1 MKSYKLK
8 LFPTE
13 EQTEKLELSLDICRQ
28 TYNHLLSELS
38 NGFGKSELSNY
49 LLDLKVCYPEMKQV
63 YSKVLQVENDRLFA
77 NLSGLSGSK
86 KNGNKVGRL
95 RFKGKGWKKTFTFNQ
110 SGFKILKGNEKS
122 NLLHLSKIGDIKVI
136 LHRKLEGNI
145 KQIIIKREV
154 NNWYAIIQTDITI
167 QLECGI
173 KEIGID
179 MSPSKFGVRSDGIE
193 MGMPEEIDVSLRKL
207 KKAHRV
213 FSKRKKGS
221 QRRFKAR
228 MLLQKRYW
236 RLNNQ
241 KVNFYHQ
248 TSYRLI
254 KECKVIGIED
264 LSIKGMMMGY
274 YNAKNFQKSGWST
287 FITKYLVYKAENA
300 GCQIWKCDKFEPTTQ
315 RCSCCDKMNPI
326 KLELKD
332 RIFKCP
338 SCGLVLDRDVN
349 ASRNI
354 IKYCRLGTNL
364 CGMDSSTQEIEQE
377 SVMKREKRRLSSEAN
392 HFNGW

>member
-1 MKSYKLK
+1 
-8 LFPTE
+8 
-13 EQTEKLELSLDICRQ
+13 
-28 TYNHLLSELS
+28 
-38 NGFGKSELSNY
+38 
-49 LLDLKVCYPEMKQV
+49 
-63 YSKVLQVENDRLFA
+63 
-77 NLSGLSGSK
+77 
-86 KNGNKVGRL
+86 
-95 RFKGKGWKKTFTFNQ
+95 
-110 SGFKILKGNEKS
+110 
-122 NLLHLSKIGDIKVI
+122 
-136 LHRKLEGNI
+136 
-145 KQIIIKREV
+145 
-154 NNWYAIIQTDITI
+154 
-167 QLECGI
+167 
-173 KEIGID
+173 
-179 MSPSKFGVRSDGIE
+179 
-193 MGMPEEIDVSLRKL
+193 EIDVSLRKL

-228 MLLQKRYW
+228 ILLQKRYW

-248 TSYRLI
+248 TSYKLI

-287 FITKYLVYKAENA
+287 FINKYLIYKAESAN
-300 GCQIWKCDKFEPTTQ
+300 CQIWKCDKFEPTTQ

-332 RIFKCP
+332 RIFNCP

-364 CGMDSSTQEIEQE
+364 CGVDSSTQEIEQE